1 VAEAAGKNA
10 FHPFIGLR
18 EAGARV
24 ADEDPH
30 VGLAVTIDVGDKL
43 DIHPPRKRPV
53 GERLALQ
60 ARKLVYGDHAV
71 VADGPVARE
80 FRREGP
86 GFVVTFDGVGGGLV
100 ARGDL
105 AGFEVSDA
113 AGVWHE
119 AEATIRGNTVELRA
133 AKVPEPEG
141 VRYAWAGYPEAT
153 LFNQAGLPA
162 RPFRHPTLDL
172 KAIQQESERAK

>member
-1 VAEAAGKNA
+1 
-10 FHPFIGLR
+10 
-18 EAGARV
+18 
-24 ADEDPH
+24 
-30 VGLAVTIDVGDKL
+30 
-43 DIHPPRKRPV
+43 
-53 GERLALQ
+53 
-60 ARKLVYGDHAV
+60 
-71 VADGPVARE
+71 
-80 FRREGP
+80 
-86 GFVVTFDGVGGGLV
+86 VVTFDGVGGGLV

-113 AGVWHE
+113 AGVWHA
-119 AEATIRGNTVELRA
+119 AEATIRGNTVEVRA
-133 AKVPEPEG
+133 ASVPEPEG